1 MSGVAV
7 VAGNVDIEDVVGAGH
22 PVETQTRV
30 WEDVAV
36 GMSPRIC
43 DPMEDWHQY
52 CSHDRVGCQV
62 QFLVVCMSSENYGLH
77 GRFLFYLRIR
87 SEVGRIDVRRL

>member
-30 WEDVAV
+30 WEEVAV

-43 DPMEDWHQY
+43 DPMEDWHQ
-52 CSHDRVGCQV
+52 
-62 QFLVVCMSSENYGLH
+62 
-77 GRFLFYLRIR
+77 
-87 SEVGRIDVRRL
+87 